1 MYNQRKAEGGNHMI
15 RFAVIGT
22 NWITDRFL
30 QAGEELADFTCTA
43 VYSRSAEKG
52 QAFAE
57 KYGID
62 TVFTNLQQMAES
74 DTFDAVYI
82 ASPNALHKEQA
93 MLMMEHQK
101 HVLCEK
107 PFASHRKEVEEMIAA
122 AKKHDVCLM
131 EAMKTTFLPNFLQI
145 KQHLDQ
151 LGPIRQV
158 VAHYCKYSS
167 RYDAYRSG
175 ELPNA
180 FKPEL
185 SNGSLMDIG
194 VYLVYPVIS
203 LFGLPNQI
211 TARGYKLSSGVDGNG
226 SVLLQYDG
234 HQALLFHS
242 KISTS
247 HLSAEIQGED
257 ATMVIDQFHRPSQI
271 TIYDRDGHQTDI
283 SLKDDQ
289 PAMSY
294 EMNHF
299 IECIQQG
306 MGQSPVNTFAL
317 SVQTMSVMDEAR
329 RQMGVMYPADRQNV

>member
-1 MYNQRKAEGGNHMI
+1 MI

-122 AKKHDVCLM
+122 AKKHQVCLM

>member
-1 MYNQRKAEGGNHMI
+1 MI

-62 TVFTNLQQMAES
+62 TFFTNLQQMAES

-122 AKKHDVCLM
+122 AKKHHVCLM

-151 LGPIRQV
+151 LGSIRQV

>member
-1 MYNQRKAEGGNHMI
+1 MI

-30 QAGEELADFTCTA
+30 QAGEGIADFTFTA

-57 KYGID
+57 KYGIE

-74 DTFDAVYI
+74 NTFDAVYI

-122 AKKHDVCLM
+122 AKKHQVCLM

-211 TARGYKLSSGVDGNG
+211 TAKGYKLSSGVDGNG

-257 ATMVIDQFHRPSQI
+257 ATMVIDQFHRPSRI
-271 TIYDRDGHQTDI
+271 TIHDRDGHQTDI

-289 PAMSY
+289 PAISY
-294 EMNHF
+294 EINHF

-306 MGQSPVNTFAL
+306 IGQSPVNTFAL

>member
-1 MYNQRKAEGGNHMI
+1 
-15 RFAVIGT
+15 
-22 NWITDRFL
+22 
-30 QAGEELADFTCTA
+30 
-43 VYSRSAEKG
+43 
-52 QAFAE
+52 
-57 KYGID
+57 
-62 TVFTNLQQMAES
+62 
-74 DTFDAVYI
+74 
-82 ASPNALHKEQA
+82 
-93 MLMMEHQK
+93 
-101 HVLCEK
+101 
-107 PFASHRKEVEEMIAA
+107 
-122 AKKHDVCLM
+122 M

-167 RYDAYRSG
+167 RYDAYRNG
-175 ELPNA
+175 EIPNA

-194 VYLVYPVIS
+194 VYLVYPVVY

-211 TARGYKLSSGVDGNG
+211 TARGYKLSSGVDGSG

-257 ATMVIDQFHRPSQI
+257 ATMVIDQFHRPSHI
-271 TIYDRDGHQTDI
+271 TIHDRQGHHTDI

-289 PAMSY
+289 PAMYY
-294 EMNHF
+294 EICHF
-299 IECIQQG
+299 IECIQEG
-306 MGQSPVNTFAL
+306 MIQSPVNTFAL

-329 RQMGVMYPADRQNV
+329 KQMGVRFPADR

>member
-1 MYNQRKAEGGNHMI
+1 MI

-30 QAGEELADFTCTA
+30 QAGEGIADFTCTA

-52 QAFAE
+52 QTFAE
-57 KYGID
+57 KYGIE

-122 AKKHDVCLM
+122 AKKHQVCLM

-151 LGPIRQV
+151 LGSIRQV

-167 RYDAYRSG
+167 RYDAYRNG

-257 ATMVIDQFHRPSQI
+257 ATMEIDQFHRPSRI
-271 TIYDRDGHQTDI
+271 TIHHRDGHQTDI

-294 EMNHF
+294 EINHF

>member
-1 MYNQRKAEGGNHMI
+1 MI

-122 AKKHDVCLM
+122 AKKHHVCLM

-247 HLSAEIQGED
+247 HLSAEIQGEG
-257 ATMVIDQFHRPSQI
+257 SQI
-271 TIYDRDGHQTDI
+271 
-283 SLKDDQ
+283 
-289 PAMSY
+289 
-294 EMNHF
+294 
-299 IECIQQG
+299 
-306 MGQSPVNTFAL
+306 
-317 SVQTMSVMDEAR
+317 
-329 RQMGVMYPADRQNV
+329 

>member
-1 MYNQRKAEGGNHMI
+1 MI

-30 QAGEELADFTCTA
+30 QAGEELANFTCTA

-122 AKKHDVCLM
+122 AKKHHVCLM

-271 TIYDRDGHQTDI
+271 TIHDRDGHQTDI

>member
-1 MYNQRKAEGGNHMI
+1 MI

-57 KYGID
+57 KYGIE

-122 AKKHDVCLM
+122 AKKHHVCLM

>member
-1 MYNQRKAEGGNHMI
+1 MI

-107 PFASHRKEVEEMIAA
+107 PFASHRKEVEEMIAT

-242 KISTS
+242 KMSTS

>member
-1 MYNQRKAEGGNHMI
+1 MI

-30 QAGEELADFTCTA
+30 QAGEELANFTCTA

-122 AKKHDVCLM
+122 AKKHHVCLM

-203 LFGLPNQI
+203 LFGLPDQI

>member
-1 MYNQRKAEGGNHMI
+1 MI

-30 QAGEELADFTCTA
+30 QAGKELAKFTCTA
-43 VYSRSAEKG
+43 VYSRFAEKG

-122 AKKHDVCLM
+122 AKKHQVCLM

-145 KQHLDQ
+145 KQHLDR

-158 VAHYCKYSS
+158 VAHFCKYSS

-194 VYLVYPVIS
+194 VYLVYPAIY

-211 TARGYKLSSGVDGNG
+211 TAKGYKLSSGVDGNG

-257 ATMVIDQFHRPSQI
+257 ATMVIDQFHRPSRI

-294 EMNHF
+294 EINHF

-329 RQMGVMYPADRQNV
+329 RQMGVMYPADSQNI

>member
-1 MYNQRKAEGGNHMI
+1 MI

-93 MLMMEHQK
+93 MLMMENQK

-122 AKKHDVCLM
+122 AKKHHVCLM

-175 ELPNA
+175 VLPNA

-247 HLSAEIQGED
+247 HLSTEIQGED

-271 TIYDRDGHQTDI
+271 TIHDRDGHQTDI

-294 EMNHF
+294 EINHF

>member
-1 MYNQRKAEGGNHMI
+1 MI

-30 QAGEELADFTCTA
+30 QAGEGIADFTCTA

-52 QAFAE
+52 EAFAE
-57 KYGID
+57 KYGIE
-62 TVFTNLQQMAES
+62 TVFTNIQQMAES
-74 DTFDAVYI
+74 NTFDAVYI

-122 AKKHDVCLM
+122 AKKHQVCLM

-194 VYLVYPVIS
+194 VYLVYPAIS

-211 TARGYKLSSGVDGNG
+211 TAKGYKLSSGVDGNG

-257 ATMVIDQFHRPSQI
+257 ATMVIDQFHRPSRI
-271 TIYDRDGHQTDI
+271 TIHDRDGHQTDI

-294 EMNHF
+294 EINHF
-299 IECIQQG
+299 VECIQLG

>member
-1 MYNQRKAEGGNHMI
+1 MI

-43 VYSRSAEKG
+43 VFSRSAEKG

-62 TVFTNLQQMAES
+62 TVFTNLQEMAES

-122 AKKHDVCLM
+122 AKKHHVCLM

-194 VYLVYPVIS
+194 VYLVYPVIY

-234 HQALLFHS
+234 NQALLFHS

-271 TIYDRDGHQTDI
+271 TIHDRDGHQTDI

-294 EMNHF
+294 EINHF

>member
-1 MYNQRKAEGGNHMI
+1 MV

-30 QAGEELADFTCTA
+30 QSGEEIADFTCTA
-43 VYSRSAEKG
+43 FYSRSAEKG
-52 QAFAE
+52 EAFAK
-57 KYGID
+57 KYGIE
-62 TVFTNLQQMAES
+62 TVFTNVHQMAAS
-74 DTFDAVYI
+74 DAFDAVYI

-93 MLMMEHQK
+93 ILMMEHKK

-107 PFASHRKEVEEMIAA
+107 PLASHRKEVEQMIAV
-122 AKKHDVCLM
+122 AKQHQVCLM
-131 EAMKTTFLPNFLQI
+131 EAMKTTFLPNFLQV
-145 KQHLDQ
+145 KQHLQ
-151 LGPIRQV
+151 ELGTIRQV
-158 VAHYCKYSS
+158 VAHYCQYSS
-167 RYDAYRSG
+167 KYDDYRNG
-175 ELPNA
+175 HTLNA

-194 VYLVYPVIS
+194 VYLVFPMID
-203 LFGLPNQI
+203 LFGLPHEI

-226 SVLLQYDG
+226 SLLLQYDQ

-257 ATMVIDQFHRPSQI
+257 ATMVMDQFHRPSRI
-271 TIYDRDGHQTDI
+271 TIHNRDGNQKDI

-289 PAMSY
+289 PAMFY
-294 EMNHF
+294 EIEHF
-299 IECIQQG
+299 IKCIQEEK
-306 MGQSPVNTFAL
+306 GQSPINTFAL

-329 RQMGVMYPADRQNV
+329 RQMGIMYPADRKTGE

>member
-1 MYNQRKAEGGNHMI
+1 MI

-30 QAGEELADFTCTA
+30 QASEEVADFTCTA

-52 QAFAE
+52 GAFAE
-57 KYGID
+57 KYGIG
-62 TVFTNLQQMAES
+62 TVFTNLHEMAES
-74 DTFDAVYI
+74 DAFDAVYI

-107 PFASHRKEVEEMIAA
+107 PFASHRQEVEEMIAT
-122 AKKHDVCLM
+122 AKKHQVCLM

-167 RYDAYRSG
+167 RYDAYRNG
-175 ELPNA
+175 EIPNA

-194 VYLVYPVIS
+194 VYLVYPVIY

-211 TARGYKLSSGVDGNG
+211 IARGYKLSSGVDGSG
-226 SVLLQYDG
+226 SVLMQYDG

-257 ATMVIDQFHRPSQI
+257 ATMVIDQFHRPSHI
-271 TIYDRDGHQTDI
+271 TIHDRQGHHTDI

-289 PAMSY
+289 PAMYY
-294 EMNHF
+294 EICHF

-306 MGQSPVNTFAL
+306 MSQSPVNTFAL

-329 RQMGVMYPADRQNV
+329 KQMGVRFPADR

>member
-1 MYNQRKAEGGNHMI
+1 MI

-43 VYSRSAEKG
+43 VFSRSAEKG

-62 TVFTNLQQMAES
+62 TVFTNLQEMAES

-122 AKKHDVCLM
+122 AKKHHVCLM

-271 TIYDRDGHQTDI
+271 TIHDRDGHQTDI

-294 EMNHF
+294 EINHF

>member
-1 MYNQRKAEGGNHMI
+1 MI

-30 QAGEELADFTCTA
+30 QDGEELADFTCTA

-62 TVFTNLQQMAES
+62 TFFTNLQQMAES

-122 AKKHDVCLM
+122 AKKHHVCLM

>member
-1 MYNQRKAEGGNHMI
+1 MI

-122 AKKHDVCLM
+122 AKKHHVCLM

>member
-1 MYNQRKAEGGNHMI
+1 MI

-62 TVFTNLQQMAES
+62 TVFTNLQEMAES

-107 PFASHRKEVEEMIAA
+107 PFASHRKEVEEMIAT
-122 AKKHDVCLM
+122 AKKHHVCLM

-194 VYLVYPVIS
+194 VYLVYPVIY

-271 TIYDRDGHQTDI
+271 TIHGRDGHQTDI

>member
-1 MYNQRKAEGGNHMI
+1 MI

-122 AKKHDVCLM
+122 AKKHHVCLM

-294 EMNHF
+294 EINHF

>member
-1 MYNQRKAEGGNHMI
+1 MI

>member
-1 MYNQRKAEGGNHMI
+1 MI

-30 QAGEELADFTCTA
+30 QAGEGIADFTCTA

-122 AKKHDVCLM
+122 AKKHHVCLM

-151 LGPIRQV
+151 LGSIRQV

>member
-1 MYNQRKAEGGNHMI
+1 MI

-122 AKKHDVCLM
+122 AKKHQVCLM

-257 ATMVIDQFHRPSQI
+257 ATMVIDQFHRPSRI
-271 TIYDRDGHQTDI
+271 TIHDRDGHQTDI

-294 EMNHF
+294 EINHF

>member
-1 MYNQRKAEGGNHMI
+1 MI

-93 MLMMEHQK
+93 MLIMEHQK